1 MAREL
6 SDLLLELDPAASLP
20 QRHLWLIAM
29 VDWIRGDGSS
39 PAASVN
45 RVKLFLDAM
54 QARPELRERFQSWW
68 RVLNQTVDS
77 TMVLADHGFAVRN
90 GFFSE
95 AVARLRRKYLPQ
107 TPETIDAAELFD
119 MTLSRSEDVRWI
131 GALDA
136 DTLQRLGQLLTAQRP
151 GVEAPNPASREAA
164 AAGKRPLTLWQ
175 DELLRAMVYCS
186 SQIRATGI
194 APELR
199 LRMSE
204 SDRQAPPF
212 AALAQVVD
220 AFQAAYTAQEPAALE
235 SAAQALRNQL
245 ELCRQA
251 SASVYTHLDEHGI
264 SVSLVFMLRQLRER
278 VVRVREL
285 MDCLMSSTP
294 CASAARLTCRLVQA
308 GADGRSLR
316 MLVQAN
322 VSLLAVKVTERS
334 AETGEHYIT
343 RDRDEYR
350 SMLRKSSGGGAITAV
365 TTWLKFLVLGLGM
378 TGIWSGMGVAIL
390 YAVSF
395 VLIQLAHATLATKQP
410 AITAP
415 AMAAKLKNLH
425 RSGAIEDFVDEVT
438 HLVRSQVAAVVG
450 NVGLVVP
457 GVLLIS
463 AIIHWFS
470 AAPMI
475 DRAHADE
482 VFDSLS
488 LLHPSTLLF
497 GATTGVVLFASSLI
511 AGATENWFVLRRL
524 DSALRYNPRITA
536 LLGVQRADRWAHYL
550 RENISGFASNIALG
564 FLLGLVPTV
573 TGFFGISIGLYHVTL
588 SSGQIA
594 AAAAALGAEVWTHAP
609 FWWSVAAVPFIGLLN
624 LSVSFYLALR
634 LAQRA
639 HNIGRGDRA
648 VLGRAV
654 LRRMRQQPLSFVWP
668 AKVWT
673 APAQDR
679 HPK

>member
-1 MAREL
+1 MARDL
-6 SDLLLELDPAASLP
+6 SALLLELDPAASLP
-20 QRHLWLIAM
+20 QRHMWLIAF
-29 VDWIRGDGSS
+29 VDWIRGNGSS
-39 PAASVN
+39 AAASAT
-45 RVKLFLDAM
+45 RVKEFLDAM
-54 QARPELRERFQSWW
+54 QARPDLRERFQRWW
-68 RVLNQTVDS
+68 QVLNRTVDS

-95 AVARLRRKYLPQ
+95 AVARLRRKCLPQ
-107 TPETIDAAELFD
+107 TPETVDAAELFD
-119 MTLSRSEDVRWI
+119 MTISRSEDVRWI

-136 DTLQRLGQLLTAQRP
+136 DTLQRLGQLLTARRP
-151 GVEAPNPASREAA
+151 GVVAPLAA
-164 AAGKRPLTLWQ
+164 TADGKRPLTLWQ

-186 SQIRATGI
+186 SQIRATGV

-204 SDRQAPPF
+204 SDRQSPPF

-220 AFQAAYTAQEPAALE
+220 AFQAAYSAQEPAALE

-365 TTWLKFLVLGLGM
+365 TTWFKFLVLGLGM
-378 TGIWSGMGVAIL
+378 TGIWSGMGVAVL
-390 YAVSF
+390 YAISF

-410 AITAP
+410 AMTAP

-475 DRAHADE
+475 DRAHADD

-536 LLGVQRADRWAHYL
+536 LLGLQRADRWAHYL

-648 VLGRAV
+648 LLSRAV
-654 LRRMRQQPLSFVWP
+654 LRRMRQQPLSFLWP
-668 AKVWT
+668 ART
-673 APAQDR
+673 LAAPARDGCQG
-679 HPK
+679 